1 MGSSSNLVV
10 GTAKSHKILGYVL
23 SILAKVNIYVV
34 YGPYHRKFW
43 LYFSQDIF
51 LIGLIIARKIF
62 FPKMQ
67 KKITVKLPENLI
79 KIKSLS

>member
-1 MGSSSNLVV
+1 MSSSSKIIV
-10 GTAKSHKILGYVL
+10 GTKKTHKILGYIL
-23 SILAKVNIYVV
+23 SLLAKANIYVV

-51 LIGLIIARKIF
+51 LICLIIARKVF

-67 KKITVKLPENLI
+67 KKIVAN
-79 KIKSLS
+79 